1 MVGLVEGEG
10 TVKVVIS
17 SSDKVSGGSLIP
29 IQLYTH
35 MSIKV
40 CVHAQKQMVDDV
52 LIAITY
58 YLLPINKC
66 SM

>member
-1 MVGLVEGEG
+1 MGLVEGEG
-10 TVKVVIS
+10 IVKVVIS
-17 SSDKVSGGSLIP
+17 SSDKVSGGSPIP
-29 IQLYTH
+29 VRLCTH

-40 CVHAQKQMVDDV
+40 CAHAQKQMVDDV